1 MKNIFLVNS
10 PYHVILSK
18 KIIEMYN
25 NGHNS
30 ENIAIVLKE
39 SSMMDINYDYIFNEV
54 IYMDQ
59 QKYLNKGKNI
69 LDKIKI
75 LRYNKKICKNINNIL
90 NKYDDKLQNID
101 KLFTFTDDVAIHQK
115 IIKYFK
121 KKHNTKNILIE
132 EGTILYYPRKWRSLI
147 KGIAYTI
154 LGFGLC
160 QPVQY
165 GNNKYID
172 LVACKFP
179 EKANSNRKK
188 ILLPNF
194 TFNIDDIRIFPNLDY
209 KYLEENN
216 ENSKQMKLIYAGNP
230 FSEQGII
237 SLEKERSILKDIIKI
252 CDKLNILLYIKPH
265 PRENISKYN
274 IDEYKNAKLI
284 KNKEVPI
291 EIISCILGCQ
301 GAISTISSAILNMSK
316 DMKCFFLSDLFDVKF
331 GMNDNIKSIA
341 ENLGI
346 KFPKTLYELE
356 YMLSKDIIKY
366 TIYYKKN
373 DNNNFLLELEKIG
386 EDDE

>member
-18 KIIEMYN
+18 KIIDMYKANGN
-25 NGHNS
+25 NS
-30 ENIAIVLKE
+30 KNIVIVLKE
-39 SSMMDINYDYIFNEV
+39 SSMMDINYDYIFDEV

-59 QKYLNKGKNI
+59 QVYLNKGKNI
-69 LDKIKI
+69 LDKVKI
-75 LRYNKKICKNINNIL
+75 LRYNKKLCKNVNNIL
-90 NKYDDKLQNID
+90 NEYDNKLQNID

-132 EGTILYYPRKWRSLI
+132 EGTILYYPRKWRSII
-147 KGIAYTI
+147 KGISYTI

-160 QPVQY
+160 QPIQY

-179 EKANSNRKK
+179 QKANSCRKK

-194 TFNIDDIRIFPNLDY
+194 TFDIDDIGIFPNLDY
-209 KYLEENN
+209 SYLEQ
-216 ENSKQMKLIYAGNP
+216 NSEDNKKNKLIYAGNP

-237 SLEKERSILKDIIKI
+237 SLEKEISILNDIIKI
-252 CDKLNILLYIKPH
+252 CNKLNILLYIKPH

-274 IDEYKNAKLI
+274 IDEYKNVKLI

-291 EIISCILGCQ
+291 EIISSILGCQ
-301 GAISTISSAILNMSK
+301 GAISTISSAILNMSR
-316 DMKCFFLSDLFDVKF
+316 DRNCFFLSDLFDIKF

-341 ENLGI
+341 ESLEI
-346 KFPKTLYELE
+346 KFPKTLDELE
-356 YMLSKDIIKY
+356 NMLSKSVTKH
-366 TIYYKKN
+366 TVSYK
-373 DNNNFLLELEKIG
+373 NNNDFLISIDKIG
-386 EDDE
+386 EENE